1 MNLRLLV
8 AVASLSL
15 AAACGSTDNSGTA
28 PCDPACPEGVACE
41 EGCVRRTSRAPTR
54 AKATPRSR
62 TRPRRRPTRNLRMRE
77 TPAGTPDADA
87 EDAELVD
94 TSVDAEPTDAE
105 PTDVVEPDTADADI
119 AEPDTADAA
128 DGDEGD
134 AAADTAEDTAEDT
147 ADAGGGDAGG
157 EDVLPVDAGDAGAPD
172 ADVTS
177 DADVEGTIAFRS
189 PEAGSTSASDTE
201 VLFAVALEP
210 AERFSGTNV
219 VFESDLDGPLGTAEV
234 GAGGVA
240 SLASASL
247 SVGVHTITARGGVG
261 DGAVEASLQ
270 IGVCGWLD
278 AATFDESLPEEWQT
292 YGDATRDARG
302 WLEMTGNIRDR
313 RGAIANTEQRI
324 SDGNVRLRFQVATG
338 GCDTVGP
345 CGADQSTGADGFA
358 LSIFDVASAAELETI
373 IDTAASG
380 GGLGYGI
387 AGGWGRYTGAPVDGF
402 HIEFDTWYNVYN
414 GTNEFHT
421 DPTRTNHIGIT
432 LDGNPG
438 EHVLWAET
446 PTLEDNTWHEIEVT
460 IDGSQVTVVMNGETI
475 IDDPIPGYYFKGG
488 FVLFTGTTGYYS
500 NYHRFDELQ
509 VIEDCRVE

>member
-1 MNLRLLV
+1 MNLRILV

-15 AAACGSTDNSGTA
+15 TAACGSTDNSGTA

-41 EGCVRRTSRAPTR
+41 EGVCVPDEPGADAGEEDTALADAAAPPADAERAD
-54 AKATPRSR
+54 
-62 TRPRRRPTRNLRMRE
+62 
-77 TPAGTPDADA
+77 AGDTGGATPDADA

-134 AAADTAEDTAEDT
+134 AAADTAEDTA
-147 ADAGGGDAGG
+147 DAGGGDAGG
-157 EDVLPVDAGDAGAPD
+157 EDVLPGDAGDAGAPD

-189 PEAGSTSASDTE
+189 PEAGSTSASDAE
-201 VLFAVALEP
+201 VLFAVSLEP

-240 SLASASL
+240 SIAIASL